1 MLGETGHAFAFLRA
15 GFQELLHFHG
25 GHIQIDPQVKRPGIG
40 QPILDISAV
49 RIVRPVSPALGGVK
63 DGMAD
68 ASVNGTLGKRVEHR
82 IQNLPAAVYRPQRQA
97 GFLIHIGRIH
107 LVAHAGQI
115 ISGHRG
121 PDHGMVFLQ
130 NLSKICFFQGQRLLS
145 RFVFACAS
153 HQKGSLSSSP
163 VSGSLEAAGA
173 GRWAAGWL
181 GVG

>member
-40 QPILDISAV
+40 QPILDIGALG
-49 RIVRPVSPALGGVK
+49 IVRPVSPALGGVK

-68 ASVNGTLGKRVEHR
+68 TSVNGTLGKRVEHR
-82 IQNLPAAVYRPQRQA
+82 IQNLPAVVYRPQRQT

-107 LVAHAGQI
+107 LVAHAGQMV
-115 ISGHRG
+115 SGHRG

-130 NLSKICFFQGQRLLS
+130 NLGKIWFFQGQRLLS
-145 RFVFACAS
+145 RIIVS
-153 HQKGSLSSSP
+153 HSP
-163 VSGSLEAAGA
+163 IRRAAHHHQQPRVRWKRRGPDA
-173 GRWAAGWL
+173 GLRAG
-181 GVG
+181 